1 MSIFGALDTAVSGL
15 QAQSGAFTNISDN
28 IANSQSVGYKG
39 VNTNFINYLTQSTPT
54 SNGSDAVVAQPQYTN
69 DVQGAVSQSTD
80 PLAMAISGNGFF
92 AVSEAAANTAGA
104 STTTQTFQSQQYYT
118 RAGDFTL
125 NNKGYLV
132 NGEGAYL
139 DGWSVDPTTG
149 AVNTASLAPIQVPQ
163 GNVAPIATSTATLS
177 AEVPATPTPGQPVST
192 QISVY
197 DSLGTLHQL
206 NLNWTQNATNDWT
219 VSISS
224 PDANP
229 TTIGTAEIKFG
240 STSGNPV
247 AAGTIGSITN
257 ATGALTGS
265 SYASGGAATLNL
277 SANFGSG
284 AQPIALSLGSFGS
297 TTGLTQYAGTSF
309 NLLGSSQN
317 GMPQG
322 SFSNVAVDSQGNVA
336 INYSNGFSQTVAQ
349 IPLATFHAPDALQNQ
364 SAQLFTAS
372 QGSGGASINAVGTN
386 GSGGV
391 DTGSVESSNV
401 DIATEF
407 TKLIAAQEAYSAN
420 SKVITTANQLA
431 QTTINMLP

>member
-54 SNGSDAVVAQPQYTN
+54 SNGSDAVVAKPQYTN

-92 AVSEAAANTAGA
+92 AVSQAAANATGA

-139 DGWSVDPTTG
+139 DGWAVNPTTG

-163 GNVAPIATSTATLS
+163 GNVAPIATSTASLS
-177 AEVPATPTPGQPVST
+177 AELPATPTPGQPVST

-197 DSLGTLHQL
+197 DSLGTMHQL

-219 VSISS
+219 VTISS
-224 PDANP
+224 PDATP
-229 TTIGTAEIKFG
+229 STIGTAEIKFG
-240 STSGNPV
+240 NTSGNPV

-257 ATGALTGS
+257 ATGALAGS
-265 SYASGGAATLNL
+265 TYAGGGAATLSL

-284 AQPIALSLGSFGS
+284 AQPIALNLGSFGS

-322 SFSNVAVDSQGNVA
+322 SFSNVAIDSQGNVA
-336 INYSNGFSQTVAQ
+336 VNYSNGFSQTVAQ

-372 QGSGGASINAVGTN
+372 QGSGGASVNAVGTN
-386 GSGGV
+386 GSGGI